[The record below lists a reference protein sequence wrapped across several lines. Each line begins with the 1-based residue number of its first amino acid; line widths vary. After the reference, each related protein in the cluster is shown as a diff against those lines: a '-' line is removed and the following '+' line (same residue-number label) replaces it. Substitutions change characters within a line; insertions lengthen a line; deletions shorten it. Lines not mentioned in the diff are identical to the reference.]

1 MILVIK
7 VFLCTNEYFSVFNK
21 YFSVFNEYFSM
32 LIINKIP
39 SLTSS
44 KVAIVFDNN
53 KCPAQN

>member
-1 MILVIK
+1 
-7 VFLCTNEYFSVFNK
+7 
-21 YFSVFNEYFSM
+21 M

-53 KCPAQN
+53 KYHKAVQVATTG